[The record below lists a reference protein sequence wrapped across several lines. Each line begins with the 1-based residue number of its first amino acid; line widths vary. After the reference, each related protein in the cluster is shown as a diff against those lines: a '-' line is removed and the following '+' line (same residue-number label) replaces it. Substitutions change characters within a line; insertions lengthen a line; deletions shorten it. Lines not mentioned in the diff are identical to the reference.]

1 MAEDKRKSILDAEGK
16 ETLKKLRQVEVCVSN
31 HIRESKRQLIGT
43 RYYKKF
49 TVPTVQF
56 SFDFENLFI
65 TIEQEENGKITYH
78 FRILNE
84 EKGILDER
92 LVVEQDGKVYT
103 IEGLNYIFGN
113 TEMDMERLIN
123 NNDQIQGQ
131 LKGTSYNAT
140 PEQAKKLLAGKDEE
154 SQENSDDEQA
164 QQMEADLSAQGKEV
178 KIGRHK
184 GIKDDQISE
193 IMPDAFDPNTEYEIA
208 EDKVTG
214 RCIIVS
220 KNQEGKYQINENI
233 EPGMMTTKKV
243 ISMGPEG
250 KENESEIP
258 DQLMS
263 VKGNPRQEV
272 AASINDWGELYIE
285 TIHVTPD
292 QIRIGSSVQ
301 MENQGHE
308 AQITREVR
316 KQIAEQGGPNFLD
329 EIAHKRQ
336 ILEEEY
342 GVTEVSNEYLE
353 KLNIEALMEEEA
365 DRVKVSKYAFKGYV
379 KNAQGKTLKE
389 KINNAQEE
397 IIEEYKGNRNQDKK

>member
-1 MAEDKRKSILDAEGK
+1 MAEDKRKSILDAEEK

-49 TVPTVQF
+49 TVPTGQF

-103 IEGLNYIFGN
+103 MKELEKIFGN
-113 TEMDMERLIN
+113 TEMNIEELIN
-123 NNDQIQGQ
+123 QNDRIQGQ
-131 LKGTSYNAT
+131 LKGTSYNVS
-140 PEQAKKLLAGKDEE
+140 PEQARKLLTGRNEE
-154 SQENSDDEQA
+154 SKDNENDEKS
-164 QQMEADLSAQGKEV
+164 QQMEADLSEQGKEV

-184 GIKDDQISE
+184 GIKDDQISK
-193 IMPDAFDPNTEYEIA
+193 IMPEAFDQNTEYEIA
-208 EDKVTG
+208 EDRTTG
-214 RCIIVS
+214 KCIIVS

-233 EPGMMTTKKV
+233 EPGRMTIKKV

-308 AQITREVR
+308 AQTQKGVR
-316 KQIAEQGGPNFLD
+316 DQIKQEGGPNFLD

-336 ILEEEY
+336 ILKEEY
-342 GVTEVSNEYLE
+342 GVTEASNEYLK
-353 KLNIEALMEEEA
+353 KLDIESLMEEEA
-365 DRVKVSKYAFKGYV
+365 ERVKVSKYAFKGYV
-379 KNAQGKTLKE
+379 KNAQGKTLEE

-397 IIEEYKGNRNQDKK
+397 IIKEYKGNRRPR

>member
-1 MAEDKRKSILDAEGK
+1 MAEDKRKSILDTEGK

-31 HIRESKRQLIGT
+31 HIRESNRQLIGT

-49 TVPTVQF
+49 TVPTGHF
-56 SFDFENLFI
+56 PFDFKNLFI
-65 TIEQEENGKITYH
+65 TIEQDENGNITYH
-78 FRILNE
+78 FRILNDKE
-84 EKGILDER
+84 GRLDER

-103 IEGLNYIFGN
+103 IKELEEIFGN
-113 TEMDMERLIN
+113 IQMDMNSLIKD
-123 NNDQIQGQ
+123 NDIEQGK
-131 LKGTSYNAT
+131 LKGTSYKAT
-140 PEQAKKLLAGKDEE
+140 TEQAKKLLGGKDEE
-154 SQENSDDEQA
+154 SQENSNDEQS
-164 QQMEADLSAQGKEV
+164 QKIEADLAEQGKEV

-184 GIKDDQISE
+184 GIKDDQISK
-193 IMPDAFDPNTEYEIA
+193 IMPEAFDQNTEYEIA
-208 EDKVTG
+208 EDRTTG

-233 EPGMMTTKKV
+233 EPGRMTTKKV
-243 ISMGPEG
+243 LSMGPDAI
-250 KENESEIP
+250 ENESEIP
-258 DQLMS
+258 DQLMT

-272 AASINDWGELYIE
+272 AASIDDWGELYIE
-285 TIHVTPD
+285 TVHVTPD

-308 AQITREVR
+308 AQTTRAVR
-316 KQIAEQGGPNFLD
+316 NQIAEQGGPEFLD

-353 KLNIEALMEEEA
+353 KLDIEALIEEEA

-379 KNAQGKTLKE
+379 KNAQGKTLE
-389 KINNAQEE
+389 DKIKIAQEE
-397 IIEEYKGNRNQDKK
+397 IIEEYKGNRRPR